1 MRKTVLDGWEIRIE
15 SEWKNGPREE
25 LAIASRR
32 ILSPLQDIDQTNAE
46 EEKRPA
52 ETAATEGTT
61 TRQQLELKLQLLLL
75 LMRRRR
81 ASRLHKCAKHERGS
95 GCGVLLV

>member
-1 MRKTVLDGWEIRIE
+1 MLDGWEIRIE

-46 EEKRPA
+46 EEERPA
-52 ETAATEGTT
+52 EGTT